1 MPFNK
6 VIYDGDV
13 LIDLTDDT
21 VSPGT
26 LLQGITAHDK
36 SGSVIEGQIPTN
48 ESVEGVLQNGDDVYH
63 IPAGYHDGSGTVQ
76 IDDAEKEKL
85 IPGNVRKGVTLL
97 GVEGIVEPDMPLPS
111 LDTPGTAADL
121 RSGKQ
126 LIDQDGL
133 VVEGSMPEVPR
144 AVPSISVDP
153 TGLITATTEQSEG
166 YVSSGTESE
175 TQQLSTDPGQ
185 TVTPSTESQT
195 AVTAGK
201 YMTGS
206 VVVDGDEK
214 LLPENIKSGVSIFGV
229 EGSYAPA
236 VEQATPSI
244 DVGGDGLITA
254 SATQEAGYVSA
265 GTKSATKQLDVKN
278 DSDLTVSDG
287 TVTAPAGYY
296 PVSASKA
303 VPTAEQATPE
313 ISVGP
318 DGLIT
323 ASATQESGYVSG
335 GTKSTTEQLD
345 VKDDSDLIVSEGT
358 VTAPAGYYPSPASKA
373 VPEVAQA
380 TPSIAVSSEGLI
392 TASATQS
399 AGYVASGTK
408 SATKQLEV
416 KDDSDLTVS
425 GGTVTAPAG
434 YYPVSASKTI
444 STVTQATPSIVVDST
459 GLITASATQSAGYVV
474 SGTKSATKQLTTQGA
489 KVVKPSTSTQTA
501 VASGSYTTGDV
512 TVQGDSNLK
521 ASNIKDGIS
530 IFGVEGTYT
539 GQSLPSLS
547 TPGTASDLKYGKQ
560 LIDQNGDVI
569 TGSMSTLSLAKP
581 TIEVT
586 SSGAI
591 TATVTQS
598 ESGYLSADTK
608 RGTYQLST
616 QATKTV
622 TPGTSRKTV
631 VAPQMYTTG
640 TIYVQG
646 DTNLVG
652 SNIKDGVSIFGVEG
666 TYTGQSLP
674 SLTTPGTAA
683 DLKSG
688 KQLINQS
695 GSIVTGSMPT
705 VSWAKPTMRFQ
716 TNGTINVTATQD
728 EGFIEGGDQT
738 ATAQFPSTMTSSG
751 GTYTP
756 TTSRQTIVP
765 SARWTTGYHY
775 MAGDANLVSGN
786 IRKGISIFNVTGT
799 YEGTATP
806 SYTTF
811 SNITASVSRT
821 LDPTLTFS
829 ISPSVNAQQ
838 LVACAGML
846 YITGTAYSPY
856 AGSTS
861 LSNTPCIYYYLLG
874 SDAFL
879 YIPTSPQDA
888 YFALSMLN
896 NTNTKISGSTLTLD
910 LSHDTANSATWY
922 LGVTSARFPGVVKVV
937 YI

>member
-6 VIYDGDV
+6 VIYDGNV

-36 SGSVIEGQIPTN
+36 SGSVIEGRIPTN

-63 IPAGYHDGSGTVQ
+63 IPAGYHDGSGTVK
-76 IDDAEKEKL
+76 IDDAEREKL

-111 LDTPGTAADL
+111 LDTPGTAVDL

-144 AVPSISVDP
+144 AVPSISVDS

-175 TQQLSTDPGQ
+175 TQQLSTDPGK

-201 YMTGS
+201 YMTGP

-244 DVGGDGLITA
+244 DVGDDGLITA
-254 SATQEAGYVSA
+254 SATQKAGYVSA
-265 GTKSATKQLDVKN
+265 GTKSATKQLDVKD

-296 PVSASKA
+296 PAAASKA
-303 VPTAEQATPE
+303 VSTAEQAAPE
-313 ISVGP
+313 ISIGL

-323 ASATQESGYVSG
+323 ASVTQEAGYVSG

-345 VKDDSDLIVSEGT
+345 VKDASDLTISEGT
-358 VTAPAGYYPSPASKA
+358 VTTPAGYYPSPASKA
-373 VPEVAQA
+373 VPEVVQA
-380 TPSIAVSSEGLI
+380 TPSIDVSSEGLI

-399 AGYVASGTK
+399 AGYVTSGTK

-434 YYPVSASKTI
+434 YYPASASKTI
-444 STVTQATPSIVVDST
+444 STATQATPSITVDST
-459 GLITASATQSAGYVV
+459 GLITASATQSAGYVA

-530 IFGVEGTYT
+530 IFGVKGTYT
-539 GQSLPSLS
+539 GPGLPSLS
-547 TPGTASDLKYGKQ
+547 TPGTAADLRSGKQ
-560 LIDQNGDVI
+560 LIDQNGRV
-569 TGSMSTLSLAKP
+569 L
-581 TIEVT
+581 
-586 SSGAI
+586 
-591 TATVTQS
+591 
-598 ESGYLSADTK
+598 
-608 RGTYQLST
+608 
-616 QATKTV
+616 
-622 TPGTSRKTV
+622 
-631 VAPQMYTTG
+631 
-640 TIYVQG
+640 
-646 DTNLVG
+646 
-652 SNIKDGVSIFGVEG
+652 
-666 TYTGQSLP
+666 
-674 SLTTPGTAA
+674 
-683 DLKSG
+683 
-688 KQLINQS
+688 
-695 GSIVTGSMPT
+695 TGSMPT
-705 VSWAKPTMRFQ
+705 VTWPEPAISVY
-716 TNGTINVTATQD
+716 NDGTIKVSATQE
-728 EGFIEGGDQT
+728 EGFIAGGDQLFT
-738 ATAQFPSTMTSSG
+738 TQFRSTQLSAG
-751 GTYTP
+751 GTFTP
-756 TTSRQTIVP
+756 TTVRQTIVA
-765 SARWTTGYHY
+765 SSQWTTGYHY
-775 MAGDANLVSGN
+775 MAGDKNLIPQN
-786 IRKGISIFNVTGT
+786 IKKDISIFNVLGT
-799 YEGTATP
+799 YEGSGGGGSGTPTLSTLVSNTGSTRGLTIDGTKITFYCTGGFPDPNDTVLEYFGVFQLTGTFTGTPGNTQYRLSDSICILTSSLGKKDHLIICSVAGTSSYLPAYATLN
-806 SYTTF
+806 
-811 SNITASVSRT
+811 SNSVT
-821 LDPTLTFS
+821 LDR
-829 ISPSVNAQQ
+829 
-838 LVACAGML
+838 
-846 YITGTAYSPY
+846 
-856 AGSTS
+856 
-861 LSNTPCIYYYLLG
+861 
-874 SDAFL
+874 D
-879 YIPTSPQDA
+879 
-888 YFALSMLN
+888 N
-896 NTNTKISGSTLTLD
+896 NYVTVD
-910 LSHDTANSATWY
+910 L
-922 LGVTSARFPGVVKVV
+922 TSARITDNKIVSISDGRCTHFTAS
-937 YI
+937 YISQ